1 MMDNEAEYTLSGLKG
16 YTQSEE
22 NLPSWEVLYQ
32 ESFDVK
38 SLTLSQCKE
47 IAAACWKN
55 PHHFAKFFFPS
66 LVPKRMPWL
75 HKGILAITTKQ
86 VEWLESDPEVEKI
99 VRNFVYERDGEVIPL
114 FVWLDG
120 KLCLNLERYTMF
132 MIPRGY
138 AKTTIVGIITPLY
151 LALFNELKVAMYV
164 SATATHANT
173 QLSNQKKQLES
184 NERILYFFGN
194 LKPSMQD
201 SAPWREDVFE
211 TTTGVTMVARGRG
224 GQVRGYNYN
233 GQRPQKILVDDLEDK
248 DQVATPEGRTKLKDW
263 MYGDL
268 MPCLPAMEDGAEL
281 LVMGTLIHAD
291 SLLTTLMIDPAWN
304 VVKFGAYD
312 RDGELL
318 WPENMDAD
326 KLRKAEDSAT
336 IAGTLSSFY
345 MERHSEIRAT
355 KDADFKLEYLQ
366 YGGPA
371 ADEELFQTLYVDP
384 AISAKATADSCTFT
398 VVANSSKGCTY
409 VRHSSGGTGISPR
422 DQVNKIFELYLQY
435 KPDRVGVESNAY
447 QIALVHLARE
457 EMFRRKVY
465 FEIIPVNN
473 TDNKK
478 LRIKG
483 ILQPR
488 YAGKF
493 VWHEGR
499 FVSLE
504 QQLLLFPANK
514 KDDYADGCAGAMSLL
529 DDAAFMAEN
538 TGATGSESPDLV
550 EVIGGTWRSA

>member
-1 MMDNEAEYTLSGLKG
+1 MHDEGDYTLSGLKE
-16 YTQSEE
+16 YTQPMEG
-22 NLPSWEVLYQ
+22 LPDWEVLYKAD
-32 ESFDVK
+32 FDVRT
-38 SLTLSQCKE
+38 LTKEQCRE

-55 PHHFAKFFFPS
+55 PHHFAKFFFPA

-86 VEWLESDPEVEKI
+86 VEWLENDSEVKKI

-114 FVWLDG
+114 LVWHEG
-120 KLCLNLERYTMF
+120 KLHLNLERYTLF

-173 QLSNQKKQLES
+173 QLSNQKKQLEA
-184 NERILYFFGN
+184 NERILHFFGN
-194 LKPSMQD
+194 LRPGMQD

-211 TTTGVTMVARGRG
+211 STTGVTMVARGRG

-268 MPCLPAMEDGAEL
+268 MPCLPAMEDGAEM
-281 LVMGTLIHAD
+281 LVMGTLIHPD
-291 SLLTTLMIDPAWN
+291 SLLTTLMVDPAWN

-312 RDGELL
+312 KDGDLL
-318 WPENMDAD
+318 WPENMDEA
-326 KLRKAEDSAT
+326 KLTKLEQSAV
-336 IAGTLSSFY
+336 ISNTLSSFY

-355 KDADFKLEYLQ
+355 KDADFRAEHFQ

-371 ADEELFQTLYVDP
+371 PDEELFQALYIDP
-384 AISAKATADSCTFT
+384 AISAKALSDSCTFT
-398 VVANSSKGCTY
+398 VVANSGKGRTY
-409 VRHSSGGTGISPR
+409 IRYSDGGIGISPR
-422 DQVNKIFELYLQY
+422 EQVNKIFELYERF
-435 KPDRVGVESNAY
+435 KPERVGIESNAY
-447 QIALVHLARE
+447 QMALVHLVRE
-457 EMFRRKVY
+457 EMFRRKLY
-465 FEIIPVNN
+465 FEVIPVNN

-488 YAGKF
+488 YANKFIWHEGKF
-493 VWHEGR
+493 VA
-499 FVSLE
+499 LE
-504 QQLLLFPANK
+504 QQLLLFPLNK
-514 KDDYADGCAGAMSLL
+514 KDDYADGCAGAVSLL

-538 TGATGSESPDLV
+538 GGVTGTESPDL
-550 EVIGGTWRSA
+550 EEAIGGAWRTT